1 MRTKICTEKFD
12 LHTQVL
18 MCQQNELLGCVY
30 TTHMPG
36 PFHFYMP
43 VTHSLI
49 ERSDPERNSDVCLTH
64 SLQVGAE
71 RPGAGS
77 DSKQVR

>member
-43 VTHSLI
+43 VTHCLI
-49 ERSDPERNSDVCLTH
+49 GRSDPERNSDVCLTH

-71 RPGAGS
+71 RLGAGS